1 VTSTGSRRA
10 VTLTV
15 PAITGKFSLNAGRR
29 PPAAHPEAPRMN
41 PTPPRRL
48 IIGISGASGI
58 VYGIRMLELL
68 RETDVE
74 THMVMSRSAEMTLAY
89 ETDLKIKE
97 VRALAK
103 VVHPNTDIGASISSG
118 SFQTMGM
125 VVAPCSIK
133 TMSEIATGV
142 TGSLLS
148 RAADV
153 VLKERRRLVL
163 AVRETPLHGGHLRT
177 MTQLADMGAVIA
189 PIVPA
194 FYNRPKTL
202 DDIIN
207 HTVGRLLDL
216 FGLDTDVVK
225 RWQGGPGEE

>member
-1 VTSTGSRRA
+1 
-10 VTLTV
+10 
-15 PAITGKFSLNAGRR
+15 
-29 PPAAHPEAPRMN
+29 
-41 PTPPRRL
+41 
-48 IIGISGASGI
+48 
-58 VYGIRMLELL
+58 MLELL
-68 RETDVE
+68 HGTEIE
-74 THMVMSRSAEMTLAY
+74 THLVMSKSAEMTLAY

-103 VVHPNTDIGASISSG
+103 VTHPNTDIGASISSG

-142 TGSLLS
+142 TSSLLS

-177 MTQLADMGAVIA
+177 MTQLADMGAIIA

-194 FYNRPKTL
+194 FYHRPKTL

-216 FGLDTDVVK
+216 FGLDTAVVK
-225 RWQGGPGEE
+225 RWQGAPKEE

>member
-1 VTSTGSRRA
+1 MTTD
-10 VTLTV
+10 T
-15 PAITGKFSLNAGRR
+15 
-29 PPAAHPEAPRMN
+29 
-41 PTPPRRL
+41 PRRL
-48 IIGISGASGI
+48 IIGISGASGAI
-58 VYGIRMLELL
+58 YGIRMLELL
-68 RETDVE
+68 RDTDIE
-74 THMVMSRSAEMTLAY
+74 THLVISRSAEMTLAY
-89 ETDLKIKE
+89 ETDFTTKD
-97 VRALAK
+97 VRALAA
-103 VVHPNTDIGASISSG
+103 VNHPNSDIGATISSG
-118 SFQTMGM
+118 SFRTMGM

-177 MTQLADMGAVIA
+177 MTQLADIGAIIA
-189 PIVPA
+189 PIMPA
-194 FYNRPKTL
+194 FYNRPKTV

-216 FGLDTDVVK
+216 FGIDTAVVK
-225 RWQGGPGEE
+225 RWQGGREEE